1 MQRSFQKSFNKGEVM
16 KKRDLILDFTSLLDV
31 TLIVIF
37 FFVLFSH
44 LDMEANKAKTEEEIK
59 KYEYATEEA
68 NNREEEASNLVSQLE
83 EEIEIVK
90 NVNARTASN
99 VTEILNFNRND
110 NLKVILDMSNGSWS
124 IRVIRDG
131 ELIGRVSKSSDISS
145 ELLTMIQTT
154 GIKKDQTILC
164 DFSFDGSEPGTRS
177 AYNAISDAFVKLKK
191 EYHNLYISETDLSI
205 GKEE

>member
-1 MQRSFQKSFNKGEVM
+1 M

-44 LDMEANKAKTEEEIK
+44 LDMETNKAKTEEEIK

-68 NNREEEASNLVSQLE
+68 NKREEEASNLVAQLD

-90 NVNARTASN
+90 NSNARTASN
-99 VTEILNFNRND
+99 VTEMLDFNRND
-110 NLKVILDMSNGSWS
+110 NLKLILDMNNGSWS
-124 IRVIRDG
+124 IRVICNG
-131 ELIGRVSKSSDISS
+131 ELIGRVYKKSDITSD
-145 ELLTMIQTT
+145 LLVMIQAS
-154 GIKKDQTILC
+154 GIEKDQTILC

-177 AYNAISDAFVKLKK
+177 AYNAITDAFVQLKK

>member
-1 MQRSFQKSFNKGEVM
+1 M

-44 LDMEANKAKTEEEIK
+44 LDMETNKAKTEEEIK

-68 NNREEEASNLVSQLE
+68 NKREEEASNLVAQLD

-90 NVNARTASN
+90 NSNARTASN
-99 VTEILNFNRND
+99 VTEMLDFNRND
-110 NLKVILDMSNGSWS
+110 NLKLILDMNNGSWS
-124 IRVIRDG
+124 IRVICNG
-131 ELIGRVSKSSDISS
+131 ELIGRVNKKSDITSD
-145 ELLTMIQTT
+145 LLVMIQAS
-154 GIKKDQTILC
+154 GIEKDQTILC

-177 AYNAISDAFVKLKK
+177 AYNAITDAFVKLKK